1 MPNYHSAAAR
11 SRFSFAA
18 VFALVVA
25 VHDFFSILA
34 FLNHYSR
41 NEPGKK
47 FFPNLALLS
56 HANPYGVTYE
66 GVMPI

>member
-1 MPNYHSAAAR
+1 MPNYHSAAAG

-25 VHDFFSILA
+25 VHDFFLFWP

-41 NEPGKK
+41 NEPGN